1 MAKKTSSAADVSGWV
16 GWVYFAAFIM
26 VFVGFFQ
33 MLQGLTAILKDTYYV
48 VLPEWIVKV
57 DVTQWGWI
65 HLVLGAVVFCAGLA
79 LFSGKAWG
87 RVVGVLFAGLS
98 MLANLLFFAAYPW
111 WSAVIIVLDVLVI
124 YALIVH
130 GEEAANLE

>member
-1 MAKKTSSAADVSGWV
+1 MAKKKNAGDVSGWV

-65 HLVLGAVVFCAGLA
+65 HLVLGAIVFCAGLA

-87 RVVGVLFAGLS
+87 RVVGVVFAGLS

-130 GEEAANLE
+130 GDEAAELE

>member
-1 MAKKTSSAADVSGWV
+1 MAKRSSNPADVSGWV

-65 HLVLGAVVFCAGLA
+65 HLVLGAIVFCAGLA

-87 RVVGVLFAGLS
+87 RVVGVVFAGLS

-130 GEEAANLE
+130 GDEAAHLE

>member
-1 MAKKTSSAADVSGWV
+1 MAKKQSTGDVSGWV

-48 VLPEWIVKV
+48 VLPEWIVKI

-65 HLVLGAVVFCAGLA
+65 HLVTGAIILCAGMA
-79 LFSGKAWG
+79 IFSGKAWG
-87 RVVGVLFAGLS
+87 RVVGILMAAVS
-98 MLANLLFFAAYPW
+98 MLTNLLFFSAYPW

-130 GEEAANLE
+130 GDEAANLE